1 MWRGLEHGGGCVVRG
16 VWAAGDSVGAGGDF
30 RQLGARAGRSL
41 VLPPRVSVLSYS
53 VLGWS
58 REPEV
63 FGGDVAGAIG
73 VLPDELLS
81 ETSPE
86 IPGCFAS
93 KVLRILI
100 LVY

>member
-1 MWRGLEHGGGCVVRG
+1 M
-16 VWAAGDSVGAGGDF
+16 ATGDSVGAGGDF
-30 RQLGARAGRSL
+30 RQLGARTGRSL
-41 VLPPRVSVLSYS
+41 VLPPRVSLLSYS

-86 IPGCFAS
+86 IPGCLAS
-93 KVLRILI
+93 KALHII